1 MFFMKGNPKNKIKAF
16 TLSEMLVVLLLTVI
30 VVGLAFAILNLV
42 QRQMLGIQKAYDNKT
57 ENNQLKQALWIDFN
71 SYSQIQWISESG
83 ELKFDGEL
91 KQTAYSFKQ
100 GYILK
105 DRDTFYTDLIIKEL
119 YFKGSKVDEGSI
131 DALELS
137 ISSNEGNAGL
147 FFFKKNSAE
156 NFMK

>member
-1 MFFMKGNPKNKIKAF
+1 MFFLEGTPKNKIKAF

-42 QRQMLGIQKAYDNKT
+42 QRQMLGIQKVYDNKT

-71 SYSQIQWISESG
+71 SYSRIQWKSESG
-83 ELKFDGEL
+83 KLKFDGEL
-91 KQTAYSFKQ
+91 KQTAYSFNK

-105 DRDTFYTDLIIKEL
+105 DRDTFYTDLIIKEFF
-119 YFKGSKVDEGSI
+119 FKGRKVEEGPI

-137 ISSNEGNAGL
+137 NSSNEGNAGL
-147 FFFKKNSAE
+147 FFFKKNAAE
-156 NFMK
+156 NFME